1 MQCQFLFVIFAVL
14 LTGCT
19 KTIYVPVESNSASSV
34 NSSAVS
40 LRIDTIQNC
49 DTVTITLS
57 EKGDTVNN
65 IITRW
70 RTRISTVRDTVSVER
85 TDTVFQKIP
94 VPTPAVTTGSKL
106 RQIVSDAIKFT
117 ALCFVVLSLACAVR
131 FYLKHISD

>member
-19 KTIYVPVESNSASSV
+19 KTIYVPIESNSASSV

-85 TDTVFQKIP
+85 TDTVFQQIP

-106 RQIVSDAIKFT
+106 RNIASDALVLI
-117 ALCFVVLSLACAVR
+117 AVGFVIFLLAR
-131 FYLKHISD
+131 GLILFLKRKYD

>member
-85 TDTVFQKIP
+85 TDTIFQQIP

-106 RQIVSDAIKFT
+106 RNIASDALKFT

-131 FYLKHISD
+131 FYLKHKYD